1 MQKISEIVCWA
12 AVGVL
17 ALFAILWLLTRGLS
31 SIVVLVLLFVQSP
44 LPWWILTPAALALVA
59 GFLYLRRSM
68 RTRVIKPNRKYV
80 NR

>member
-31 SIVVLVLLFVQSP
+31 SIVVLVWLFAESP
-44 LPWWILTPAALALVA
+44 LPWWILTPAAIALVA
-59 GFLYLRRSM
+59 GFLYLRKGM

>member
-31 SIVVLVLLFVQSP
+31 TIVVLVWLFAESP
-44 LPWWILTPAALALVA
+44 LPWWILTPAAIALVA
-59 GFLYLRRSM
+59 GFLYLTRGM